1 MVSKT
6 KAATLI
12 PEGRVGGGGYDPN
25 LVTFYLCIYL
35 INVVSKTEWNAG
47 NVSLLLN
54 LINNNF

>member
-6 KAATLI
+6 KPATLI
-12 PEGRVGGGGYDPN
+12 PEGGGGEGYEPN
-25 LVTFYLCIYL
+25 LVTVYLCIYL
-35 INVVSKTEWNAG
+35 INVVSKTECNAG